1 MAEPSR
7 TVLKVGGGEVD
18 SPEFLKQLAS
28 LVSAMR
34 PRPVIVHGGGKDIT
48 RLLDALGVKSEF
60 HEGLRITG
68 DTAIEAVEMAL
79 SGLVNKRIVG
89 VLEYVGVRAVG
100 LSGRDLKLVRAVK
113 LEARVD
119 LGHVGE
125 AKGINKSVLD
135 RIVDSGWVPVISPV
149 SQDKEGTVLNIN
161 ADHVARAVAAGLQAE
176 QLVFLSNVPCIY
188 DDVYELA
195 TLKSDQ
201 TESLIESGVISGGM
215 IPKVRSGVAALEAGV
230 GKVLITD
237 IDGLGKR
244 LAGEEAGTV
253 IVK

>member
-1 MAEPSR
+1 MVEQR
-7 TVLKVGGGEVD
+7 KTVLKVGGGEVD
-18 SPEFLKQLAS
+18 NAAWLSQLAS
-28 LVSAMR
+28 IVGAMR

-48 RLLDALGVKSEF
+48 RLLDALGVKTEF
-60 HEGLRITG
+60 VEGLRVTG

-89 VLEYVGVRAVG
+89 ALETAGVRALG
-100 LSGRDLKLVRAVK
+100 LSGRDLSLVRAEK
-113 LEARVD
+113 IQAKAD

-125 AKGINKSVLD
+125 ARAINRGAIEKL
-135 RIVDSGWVPVISPV
+135 VDGGWVPVISPV

-161 ADHVARAVAAGLQAE
+161 ADHVARAVAVGIKAAE
-176 QLVFLSNVPCIY
+176 LMFLSNVPCIY

-201 TESLIESGVISGGM
+201 TESLIESAVISGGM
-215 IPKVRSGVAALEAGV
+215 IPKVRSGVAALAGGV
-230 GKVLITD
+230 ERVVITD

-244 LAGEEAGTV
+244 IAGEDAGTV
-253 IVK
+253 ILK